1 MRAAARNEPAPSAT
15 KARSNSATTE
25 AALKILYISQ
35 YFPPEMG
42 APAARVSELSQ
53 HWVNA
58 KHDVT
63 VLTGFPNHPD
73 GVIRPKYRKDLYRGV
88 CRERIDGV
96 NVVRSWLLP
105 FPNRKAYERVL
116 NYSSFC
122 ASASIIGSFLHRP
135 DVVIATSPQLLVG
148 LSGWWIST
156 LKNTPLVLEIRDLWP
171 ESLAAVGV
179 GRSNSLLHRALAKL
193 AGFLYRKA
201 DHIVVVTPAFRE
213 RLIEDWQVAAQR
225 ISVVPNGVET
235 QLFSPQ
241 KADPQLRKAL
251 NAEGKFVVSYVGT
264 LGLAHGLE
272 TLITAAERLQVIA
285 PQVLFL
291 LVGDGAERER
301 IVALAKSKD
310 LRNVCFVPQ
319 QPHEKIPAYIC
330 ASDACMVLLKKSP
343 VFETVIPTKM
353 LEFMSC
359 ARPVILAVDG
369 QARSILENSHSGTY
383 TPPENA
389 DGLCNA
395 ILQLQQQPSQ
405 RQVMGRNGREYIVQN
420 FSRQRTAADYLG
432 VLQTLVEGKTIVAQA
447 AA

>member
-1 MRAAARNEPAPSAT
+1 
-15 KARSNSATTE
+15 
-25 AALKILYISQ
+25 
-35 YFPPEMG
+35 MG
-42 APAARVSELSQ
+42 APAARVSELSR

-58 KHDVT
+58 GHEVT

-73 GVIRPKYRKDLYRGV
+73 GVVRPEYRKRFYRGV
-88 CRERIDGV
+88 YRETMDGIE
-96 NVVRSWLLP
+96 VVRTWLLP
-105 FPNRKAYERVL
+105 FPNRKTHERAL

-122 ASASIIGSFLHRP
+122 ASASIIGSFLDRS

-148 LSGWWIST
+148 LSGWWISK

-179 GRSNSLLHRALAKL
+179 GSPNSLLHRALAKL

-201 DHIVVVTPAFRE
+201 DHIAVVTPAFRE
-213 RLIEDWQVAAQR
+213 RLVEDWRVPEPK
-225 ISVVPNGVET
+225 ISVIPNGVET

-241 KADPQLRKAL
+241 KSDPRLRKAL
-251 NAEGKFVVSYVGT
+251 NAEGKFLVSYIGT

-272 TLITAAERLQVIA
+272 TLITAAQRLQITA

-291 LVGDGAERER
+291 LVGEGAERER

-310 LRNVCFVPQ
+310 LHNICFISQ
-319 QPHEKIPAYIC
+319 QAREKIPAYIC
-330 ASDACMVLLKKSP
+330 ASDACLVLLKKSP

-369 QARSILENSHSGTY
+369 QARSVLEKSHSGIY

-395 ILQLQQQPSQ
+395 ILHLQQQPFASQ
-405 RQVMGRNGREYIVQN
+405 AMGRSGREYIVRN
-420 FSRQRTAADYLG
+420 LSRQRTAADYLSL
-432 VLQTLVEGKTIVAQA
+432 LQTLVEAKVTVAQA